1 MENTENTE
9 KALKYFELV
18 KASQKKYMQS
28 EKGKA
33 KISEIKKR
41 HYQKCKAENPDFLK
55 QQAEKVKRNLLARKA
70 KKAAELLLSENTT
83 DEN

>member
-1 MENTENTE
+1 
-9 KALKYFELV
+9 
-18 KASQKKYMQS
+18 MQS
-28 EKGKA
+28 EKGKE

-41 HYQKCKAENPDFLK
+41 HYQKCKAENPEFLK

-83 DEN
+83 NEK

>member
-1 MENTENTE
+1 M
-9 KALKYFELV
+9 

-83 DEN
+83 NEN

>member
-9 KALKYFELV
+9 KAVKYFELV

-70 KKAAELLLSENTT
+70 KKEAELLLSENKTN
-83 DEN
+83 EN

>member
-9 KALKYFELV
+9 KAVKYFELV

-70 KKAAELLLSENTT
+70 KKAAELLLSENVTN
-83 DEN
+83 EN

>member
-70 KKAAELLLSENTT
+70 KKEAELLLSENTT
-83 DEN
+83 NEK

>member
-1 MENTENTE
+1 MENTE

-18 KASQKKYMQS
+18 KASQKKYAQS

-41 HYQKCKAENPDFLK
+41 HYEKCKAENPDFLK

-70 KKAAELLLSENTT
+70 KKAAELQLLENSTH
-83 DEN
+83 EN

>member
-1 MENTENTE
+1 MENTENAE
-9 KALKYFELV
+9 KAVKYFELV

-55 QQAEKVKRNLLARKA
+55 QQAEKVKRNLLARKE

-83 DEN
+83 NEN